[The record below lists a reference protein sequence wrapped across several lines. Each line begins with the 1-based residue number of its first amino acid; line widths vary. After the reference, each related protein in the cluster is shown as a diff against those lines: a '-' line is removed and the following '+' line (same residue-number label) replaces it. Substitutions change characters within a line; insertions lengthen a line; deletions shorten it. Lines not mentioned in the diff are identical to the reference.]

1 MGVSWLPWVLGV
13 LLLAAAGFGVTYLP
27 RARARSLRARTAWS
41 AARAAI
47 TSAAIS
53 RDAAPHDVARA
64 DELLARAESLTGGL
78 AAAQEA
84 ADCATEADRLYREAV
99 KWEGAAGGE

>member
-1 MGVSWLPWVLGV
+1 MIWLWVVGVV
-13 LLLAAAGFGVTYLP
+13 LLVAAGFGAVYLP
-27 RARARSLRARTAWS
+27 RTRSRSLRRRTAWS

-47 TSAAIS
+47 TSATIS

-84 ADCATEADRLYREAV
+84 ADCATEADRLYRED
-99 KWEGAAGGE
+99 AGD

>member
-1 MGVSWLPWVLGV
+1 MLGV

-27 RARARSLRARTAWS
+27 WARARRLGARTAWS

-47 TSAAIS
+47 VSATIS
-53 RDAAPHDVARA
+53 RDAVPHDVARA
-64 DELLARAESLTGGL
+64 DELLARAESLAASAGGQG
-78 AAAQEA
+78 AAREA
-84 ADCATEADRLYREAV
+84 ADCATKADRLYREAV